1 MLIDPFQLQY
11 FTYQVYNAVKSSFEY
26 KPEKKID
33 ISFVNEIIRRIHNT
47 PEKELQLYK
56 TFFQLKKLVDR
67 HHSFLVYYREK
78 CCNYINYWLNKT
90 VRDSEYGVNEQNF
103 KIFEDFKKADPK
115 DETDMFDCIPKL
127 RYMDN
132 GAFQKMKNLYD
143 LYDEFTILKQ
153 KKNNSSLCQNITDL
167 AEKYNRIMHA
177 YKWKDKNLF
186 KELTSLK
193 KVIEKDELG
202 AKNRCG
208 SDIFDLFL
216 LVSDPPHGEEQNT
229 ETAKAHGRIS
239 AETSTTTHVSSSSSH
254 EQGLGIQAEGNRERS
269 SSRTPERSVPGQ
281 SERSP
286 PGKPGLSESSGTRPG
301 ILGQPGTLGK
311 PGLLEQPG
319 PSVPRLAPELQGH
332 LQVQQQGLLQEQQQ
346 VQRLEHIQRHL
357 PERPEQPQEQARHL
371 HALEDEL
378 HFSEDEEVTS
388 LEKGDP
394 STDSIFSTFDTE
406 KIMETIKGAVSDVLE
421 SVEPVPVLCV
431 SGGMGALYLLFK
443 VSKIALKLFKLH
455 FYNYNTYK

>member
-1 MLIDPFQLQY
+1 MATNPWY
-11 FTYQVYNAVKSSFEY
+11 FTYEDYSAVKESFDYTPTDEFN
-26 KPEKKID
+26 
-33 ISFVNEIIRRIHNT
+33 ISFVNALIKDIRNT

-56 TFFQLKKLVDR
+56 TFFQLKKLVKR

-90 VRDSEYGVNEQNF
+90 IRDSNYNITKENF
-103 KIFEDFKKADPK
+103 KVFYDFKNYDPDDNADL
-115 DETDMFDCIPKL
+115 FDCIPKL

-132 GAFQKMKNLYD
+132 GAFQKMEKLYG

-153 KKNNSSLCQNITDL
+153 KKNNSSLCRNISKI
-167 AEKYNRIMHA
+167 AEKYNRIMQE
-177 YKWKDKNLF
+177 YKEKDHKLC
-186 KELTSLK
+186 EVLTNLK
-193 KVIEKDELG
+193 KVIEKDELDV
-202 AKNRCG
+202 KNKCRK
-208 SDIFDLFL
+208 DISDLFFL
-216 LVSDPPHGEEQNT
+216 EIDLPHGNEQN
-229 ETAKAHGRIS
+229 AGAAQAHDRIS
-239 AETSTTTHVSSSSSH
+239 RETSTPTHVSGFSPH
-254 EQGLGIQAEGNRERS
+254 TQKLEKQAEGNRERS